1 MQQVGVEAVVEGL
14 QSFLGDMGQVN
25 SALNGLRP
33 AGTLLEQMFS
43 SVSSAI
49 GGFGREVLN
58 VVETTLGV
66 MLRDAIEFLIGK
78 LGELVSA
85 IIDTGNEFQT
95 LKIRLTG
102 LNLNETADGV
112 KTFTQAMS
120 EAQEMT
126 AKELEWLQNLGAAT
140 PFDPAQIADTYTQAR
155 AFGFAADEAKRLTK
169 DIIEY
174 TAGMGLSNETLFLVI
189 QNMGQMVQRGKI
201 TGTEIRDLARGSFL
215 PLADVLERIAK
226 NMGMTVKEL
235 TKKISSPEGIPA
247 QEFVKAFEQMVE
259 EEPRFIGAAGRLSR
273 ALVPAAMNVKE
284 LFTSILG
291 LNVATPVFDVLGERV
306 ASFTDQ
312 FVYFN
317 EQGDLIKTDKWDAL
331 VKAATELGLALK
343 TVVFDLLGLLPTSAA
358 LGDSLISGLQ
368 GVADWVNTHRG
379 DIVGFFRGIADT
391 IATQVVPFI
400 RDQLI
405 PAIGGFV
412 QWVIQNSPVIM
423 AFFAGIGD
431 VIQNYIIP
439 FIRDNLVPAFE
450 LISSWVTVNKPLI
463 DEFFTTLGAIITDVI
478 NQLIGKP
485 LDADQSFL
493 MTLLNVLKD
502 FMQFVIDNKDK
513 IADWLA
519 LLIRIGIA
527 VQVVITVFNI
537 VIGVIL
543 AVGGVLLSVAAVI
556 SFVIG
561 VVAFFASGIGF
572 AILAIVGF
580 AAVISTFVKNT
591 QRNFDQLRNF
601 DWAGIGTAIIQG
613 IGNAVSSAAN
623 WLADVVRDAV
633 KNAYEA
639 ALAALGISSPSKLFM
654 QIGAYTMEGFAQGVE
669 QYASVAAGAMT
680 SAMTRVATP
689 AISMPGIIQSV
700 VAQGAG
706 GSVQNTSNRN
716 YNLTVNS
723 GANTEPI
730 LQDFNMMQSLAG

>member
-33 AGTLLEQMFS
+33 SGTLLEQMFQ

-78 LGELVSA
+78 LGELVGA

-120 EAQEMT
+120 EAQAMT
-126 AKELEWLQNLGAAT
+126 ASELEWLQNLGAAT
-140 PFDPAQIADTYTQAR
+140 PFDPAKIADTYTQAR
-155 AFGFAADEAKRLTK
+155 AFGFAADEAKRLTR
-169 DIIEY
+169 DIIDY

-215 PLADVLERIAK
+215 PLADVLGRVAK
-226 NMGMTVKEL
+226 NMGITVKEL
-235 TKKISSPEGIPA
+235 TQKISTPEGIPA

-273 ALVPAAMNVKE
+273 ALVPAAENVKE
-284 LFTSILG
+284 LFTSIFG

-317 EQGDLIKTDKWDAL
+317 EQGDLIKTDKWDQL
-331 VKAATELGLALK
+331 VTAATNLGKALS
-343 TVVFDLLGLLPTSAA
+343 TIIADILGFLPTSATLA
-358 LGDSLISGLQ
+358 DNMISGVQ
-368 GVADWVNTHRG
+368 GLSDWVTAHREE
-379 DIVGFFRGIADT
+379 IVGFFRGVVDMIAN
-391 IATQVVPFI
+391 QLVPFV

-405 PAIGGFV
+405 PAIAGFG
-412 QWVIQNSPVIM
+412 QWIFDNSPAIM
-423 AFFAGIGD
+423 AFFAGVGD
-431 VIQNYIIP
+431 IIQNTLVP
-439 FIRDNLVPAFE
+439 FVRDQLVPAFNR
-450 LISSWVTVNKPLI
+450 ISDWVNTNKPTI
-463 DEFFTTLGAIITDVI
+463 DEFFASLGTIITDVI
-478 NQLIGKP
+478 TQLTGATV
-485 LDADQSFL
+485 DTDQSFL
-493 MTLLNVLKD
+493 TTLLNLLKD

-519 LLIRIGIA
+519 LLIKIAVA
-527 VQVVITVFNI
+527 VQVIITVFNI

-556 SFVIG
+556 SFVIS
-561 VVAFFASGIGF
+561 VVAFFASGVGF
-572 AILAIVGF
+572 AILMITGF

-601 DWAGIGTAIIQG
+601 DWAGIGTAIVQG

-623 WLADVVRDAV
+623 WLASVVRDAV
-633 KNAYEA
+633 LNAYNA

-654 QIGAYTMEGFAQGVE
+654 EIGAYTMEGFAQGV
-669 QYASVAAGAMT
+669 QKYANVAAGAMT
-680 SAMTRVATP
+680 TAMQQVAAP
-689 AISMPGIIQSV
+689 AVTMPGIIQSV
-700 VAQGAG
+700 VAQGGG
-706 GSVQNTSNRN
+706 GSVSTTNNRN

-723 GANTEPI
+723 SANTEPI
-730 LQDFNMMQSLAG
+730 VQDFNMMQSLAG